1 MNRLSTILYVFLC
14 LSACGDPEPDPIA
27 TSEAISIRLG
37 GIKQDEVR
45 DGEASEDKKVNEE
58 SGNPYA
64 EFLRTARA
72 RLGNRDPSAILV
84 RSATVQLR
92 SDTTGVISFD
102 QVFTSMELFL
112 SDELTTIPI
121 GTIEAP
127 SGTSRP
133 ATVSATIDS
142 LAPMY
147 ESMLDA
153 EKLRVG
159 VRGPTVEIPPAS
171 FDLKMTIDITFEAIP

>member
-1 MNRLSTILYVFLC
+1 MTHRFTLILFVLF
-14 LSACGDPEPDPIA
+14 SACATDPEPVA
-27 TSEAISIRLG
+27 TSEALSIRLG

-58 SGNPYA
+58 EGNPYRV
-64 EFLRTARA
+64 FLDTARS
-72 RLGNRDPSAILV
+72 RLQGRDPSAILV

-112 SDELTTIPI
+112 SDDLTTIPI

-133 ATVSATIDS
+133 ATIIATIDS

-147 ESMLDA
+147 ESMLDHD
-153 EKLRVG
+153 KLRVG
-159 VRGPTVEIPPAS
+159 VRGPTVATPPAS
-171 FDLKMTIDITFEAIP
+171 FDLKMTIDVTFEAIP